1 MVGHHVRLVMGIA
14 LVSLTALW
22 AASVAA
28 ADTQVGT
35 QDPTVT
41 VSSSLH
47 SRGLDPEIARIGDV
61 VDAEVTVDSNVFE
74 TSYVRV
80 YIIAG
85 LDGTRLSFEK
95 TKVKKIRDAGTWDWS
110 AHTTVRSGTPP
121 GVYNLSV
128 IAITPGVI
136 NVSTATASITVVG

>member
-1 MVGHHVRLVMGIA
+1 VVGHHMRLFMGVV
-14 LVSLTALW
+14 LVSITALW

-28 ADTQVGT
+28 ADMQVGT
-35 QDPTVT
+35 QDPSVT
-41 VSSSLH
+41 VSSSLK
-47 SRGLDPEIARIGDV
+47 SRGLNPELARVGDV
-61 VDAEVTVDSNVFE
+61 VDADVTVDSNVFE

-95 TKVKKIRDAGTWDWS
+95 TKLKKIRDAGTWDWS
-110 AHTTVRSGTPP
+110 AHAAVRSGTPP

>member
-1 MVGHHVRLVMGIA
+1 MVGNHVRLVMGLV

-22 AASVAA
+22 GASVAA
-28 ADTQVGT
+28 ADTQFGT
-35 QDPTVT
+35 QDPSVT

-47 SRGLDPEIARIGDV
+47 SRGLDPQIARVGDV

-80 YIIAG
+80 YILAG
-85 LDGTRLSFEK
+85 LDGTKLSFEK
-95 TKVKKIRDAGTWDWS
+95 TKLKKIREAGTWDWS
-110 AHTTVRSGTPP
+110 AHTTVRAGTPP

-128 IAITPGVI
+128 VAITPGVI
-136 NVSTATASITVVG
+136 NSSAAMASITIVG